1 MINQAWGQFSRGNIP
16 KAKQLVDDYIN
27 EQATTD
33 YNALNL
39 LGYIY
44 LEDGKIDKAESTYQ
58 QWLQLSRKNHDIEQE
73 HIALHQLAMVYR
85 MREDYGQALEL
96 IQQEARIIEQH
107 FPNNLLKQSVNNYE
121 QGYLRMK
128 LQQLNEAVSF
138 MAQSLT
144 QAEQTDDLI
153 AQACAQ
159 RGMGE
164 ICVAQHKPSLARKY
178 FKRAIQLFE
187 QDGDTIGAQEVQL
200 LMSQLLTDKT

>member
-85 MREDYGQALEL
+85 MHEDYGQALEL

-128 LQQLNEAVSF
+128 LQQLNK
-138 MAQSLT
+138 QSL
-144 QAEQTDDLI
+144 LWLK
-153 AQACAQ
+153 
-159 RGMGE
+159 
-164 ICVAQHKPSLARKY
+164 V
-178 FKRAIQLFE
+178 
-187 QDGDTIGAQEVQL
+187 
-200 LMSQLLTDKT
+200 

>member
-153 AQACAQ
+153 DQACAQ

-164 ICVAQHKPSLARKY
+164 ICVAQHKASLARKY

-187 QDGDTIGAQEVQL
+187 QGGDTIGAQEVQL